1 VSGVARGRGVAI
13 TGMGLVTPAGIGV
26 EENWRRVLSGVSAA
40 ATDPELKGEKVDI
53 SCRVAGFDP
62 TAELGRRTAWKLDR
76 FTQLAV
82 VGARQAVADSGL
94 DTGVWDCTRVGVVIG
109 NSLGGAATLEKQLR
123 TYSEG
128 TPEDVSALM
137 IPMSMVNMVAGYV
150 AMDLRIHGP
159 SLVTATACASGAS
172 AIGTAREWL
181 LSGLC
186 DVVLAG
192 GTESAISPGTLNGLS
207 RMGALSGRTDQPA
220 AASRPFA
227 ADRDGFVAGEGA
239 AILVLER
246 CADATARGARRYADI
261 AGFSAT
267 SDAHHATAPHP
278 QGEGLARALRAAL
291 ADAGVLPDEVEH
303 VNAHGTST
311 PMNDLTEARALHSV
325 LGDRAAVTS
334 TKGVTGHTL
343 AAAGAVEAAYTALA
357 LYHGAVPPT
366 ANVESLD
373 PAIDVDIDVVTGT
386 ARHRRLSVAA
396 STSLGFGGHNAA
408 LVLTAAA

>member
-1 VSGVARGRGVAI
+1 MSGVARGRGVAV
-13 TGMGLVTPAGIGV
+13 TGIGLVTPAGIGV
-26 EENWRRVLSGVSAA
+26 DENWRRVLSGVSAA
-40 ATDPELKGEKVDI
+40 TTDPELRGERVDI
-53 SCRVAGFDP
+53 SCRVPGFDA
-62 TAELGRRTAWKLDR
+62 TAELGRRNAWKLDR
-76 FTQLAV
+76 FAQLAIV
-82 VGARQAVADSGL
+82 SARQAVKDAGL
-94 DTGVWDCTRVGVVIG
+94 DCGSWDGTRVGVVIG
-109 NSLGGAATLEKQLR
+109 NSLGGVATLEKQLR
-123 TYSEG
+123 TYFEG
-128 TPEDVSALM
+128 TPDDVSALM
-137 IPMSMVNMVAGYV
+137 IPMGMVNMVAGYV
-150 AMDLRIHGP
+150 AMDQKIHGP

-207 RMGALSGRTDQPA
+207 RMGALSARTDDPA

-227 ADRDGFVAGEGA
+227 HDRDGFVAGEGA

-246 CADATARGARRYADI
+246 CADATARNARRYADI

-278 QGEGLARALRAAL
+278 QGAGLARALRDAL
-291 ADAGVLPDEVEH
+291 NDAGVFPDEVEH

-357 LYHGAVPPT
+357 LHHGALPPT
-366 ANVESLD
+366 ANVDSLD
-373 PAIDVDIDVVTGT
+373 PSIDVDIDVVTGK
-386 ARHRRLSVAA
+386 ARQQKIQVAA

-408 LVLTAAA
+408 LVLTAA